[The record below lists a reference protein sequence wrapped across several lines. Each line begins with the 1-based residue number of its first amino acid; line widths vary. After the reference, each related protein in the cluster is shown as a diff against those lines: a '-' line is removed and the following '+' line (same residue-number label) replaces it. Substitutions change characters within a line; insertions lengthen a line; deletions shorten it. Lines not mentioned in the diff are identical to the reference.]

1 MKRGRFRCRR
11 VVLGFLRRL
20 RSCERVLGVGSGR
33 GEMSAW
39 SGWWQ
44 VELEGLSVQARELEG
59 AIAANVA
66 GILEL

>member
-1 MKRGRFRCRR
+1 
-11 VVLGFLRRL
+11 
-20 RSCERVLGVGSGR
+20 
-33 GEMSAW
+33 MSAW